1 MSKPG
6 PSTARHGD
14 VMTDHTRPAT
24 DWPEGG
30 GVMLGSHNPDGPFT
44 QQPGTTSAYVATAD
58 VDAVRDRAL
67 AAGIH
72 APEVEERDYGSRELA
87 VRDPEGNQWSFGT
100 YAGEPR
106 QTAGG

>member
-1 MSKPG
+1 MDEQTPEAAAFERALAAG
-6 PSTARHGD
+6 
-14 VMTDHTRPAT
+14 TDHRPA
-24 DWPEGG
+24 DAERHW
-30 GVMLGSHNPDGPFT
+30 
-44 QQPGTTSAYVATAD
+44 QPAYVVTAD

-67 AAGIH
+67 AAGIA

-106 QTAGG
+106 RTAGG